1 MLSRENQEERMA
13 GKDHLVIYFN
23 KPRKNNENS
32 DLVLPLFSVNHEKK
46 PMLRTQKINGNKNI
60 LPDFNENICPSLTAS

>member
-1 MLSRENQEERMA
+1 MT

-23 KPRKNNENS
+23 KPGKKNNENS
-32 DLVLPLFSVNHEKK
+32 DLVLPLFSVNHEMK
-46 PMLRTQKINGNKNI
+46 PMLRTQKINGNQNI